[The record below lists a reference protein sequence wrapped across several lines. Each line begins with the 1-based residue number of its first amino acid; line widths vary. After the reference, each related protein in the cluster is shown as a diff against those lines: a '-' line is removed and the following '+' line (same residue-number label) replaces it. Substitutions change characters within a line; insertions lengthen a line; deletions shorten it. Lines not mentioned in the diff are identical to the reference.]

1 MEGVSSE
8 CKDLI
13 QKILLPAD
21 KRLNLDQI
29 FNHPWMLKEP
39 LSNKP
44 LKVSFA
50 KVQSFSKFSK
60 VIILFKKLKK
70 LAATYIASRMSEK

>member
-1 MEGVSSE
+1 MDGVSSE

-13 QKILLPAD
+13 QKILVPAD
-21 KRLNLDQI
+21 KRYTIDQI
-29 FNHPWMLKEP
+29 FNHPWMLKE

-44 LKVSFA
+44 LKVSFG

-60 VIILFKKLKK
+60 VFIWFKKLKK